1 MYALEKR
8 QQRGFVALSLAVSL
22 IAGLAFI
29 LFDIAWLKRGEE
41 KNLADYERALIH
53 LKEDQLRSLVLLV
66 HQGIDIDRAQARIE
80 AGAAVSEEEADE
92 IAKER
97 AKDRLRRLRTENQ
110 GYFWINQVLDYAG
123 GDDYALRL
131 VHPNLPETEGL
142 LLSTELRDADGRLPY
157 LIELEG
163 VKKNG
168 DVFSVYRFKK
178 PGVDELGLK
187 MSYAKLYRDFDWII
201 ATGIYLDDVEAM
213 VAQKRD
219 ELAQRV
225 RGQFF
230 IMAGFTLG
238 ILSLALFAIVRVG
251 AWFLSRIAELAEKDG
266 LTGLYARRAGQER
279 LKQEVARSQRGGLS
293 FCVLMCDIDL
303 FKEVNDSKG
312 HEGGDAVLV
321 EAAKAL
327 VAELRAHDAAIRWGG
342 EEFLLIIN
350 GADADAGLRV
360 AERTR
365 QRVATSPV
373 RYRDEDLP
381 LTVTIGVASYAPG
394 DDQTSLVR
402 RADEAMYRGKAAGRN
417 RCVVEER

>member
-1 MYALEKR
+1 
-8 QQRGFVALSLAVSL
+8 
-22 IAGLAFI
+22 
-29 LFDIAWLKRGEE
+29 
-41 KNLADYERALIH
+41 
-53 LKEDQLRSLVLLV
+53 
-66 HQGIDIDRAQARIE
+66 
-80 AGAAVSEEEADE
+80 
-92 IAKER
+92 
-97 AKDRLRRLRTENQ
+97 
-110 GYFWINQVLDYAG
+110 
-123 GDDYALRL
+123 
-131 VHPNLPETEGL
+131 
-142 LLSTELRDADGRLPY
+142 
-157 LIELEG
+157 
-163 VKKNG
+163 
-168 DVFSVYRFKK
+168 
-178 PGVDELGLK
+178 
-187 MSYAKLYRDFDWII
+187 
-201 ATGIYLDDVEAM
+201 
-213 VAQKRD
+213 
-219 ELAQRV
+219 
-225 RGQFF
+225 
-230 IMAGFTLG
+230 
-238 ILSLALFAIVRVG
+238 LALFAIVRVG

-279 LKQEVARSQRGGLS
+279 LKQEIARSQRGGLS